1 MFTFLFQSQFKKNF
15 VAILSNFVRMDDKC
29 KIWSYRADF
38 LLKTV
43 RCSRPI
49 FRTFASWGI
58 SKILLK
64 VISTWKSKLSPAH
77 ILKRKKTRYELKL
90 YWPSTIW
97 ASSPI
102 TPQCKYIYSVKTLEA
117 SENISQPPLWQTSVN
132 VENTTSISKNTKS
145 AGKIKC
151 IWHSCIYKT
160 TRNYVRGKEGLTIV
174 KQVKLNN
181 VLDFYLLQQVL
192 LFIQG
197 LILPL

>member
-1 MFTFLFQSQFKKNF
+1 MKKYEVIVLTFYCRLPDVLVPYSQ
-15 VAILSNFVRMDDKC
+15 
-29 KIWSYRADF
+29 Y
-38 LLKTV
+38 LLHEVYQKS
-43 RCSRPI
+43 C
-49 FRTFASWGI
+49 
-58 SKILLK
+58 
-64 VISTWKSKLSPAH
+64 WKSSVPESQNLAQLTFSKE
-77 ILKRKKTRYELKL
+77 KKTRYELKL

-132 VENTTSISKNTKS
+132 VENTTSISKNTKP

-174 KQVKLNN
+174 KQVKLTN

>member
-1 MFTFLFQSQFKKNF
+1 MPFCQILFAWMINVKYEVIVLTFYWR
-15 VAILSNFVRMDDKC
+15 LSDVLAPY
-29 KIWSYRADF
+29 SEH
-38 LLKTV
+38 LLREVYPKS
-43 RCSRPI
+43 C
-49 FRTFASWGI
+49 
-58 SKILLK
+58 
-64 VISTWKSKLSPAH
+64 WKSSVPESQNLAQLTFSKE
-77 ILKRKKTRYELKL
+77 KKTRYELKL

-174 KQVKLNN
+174 KQVKLTN